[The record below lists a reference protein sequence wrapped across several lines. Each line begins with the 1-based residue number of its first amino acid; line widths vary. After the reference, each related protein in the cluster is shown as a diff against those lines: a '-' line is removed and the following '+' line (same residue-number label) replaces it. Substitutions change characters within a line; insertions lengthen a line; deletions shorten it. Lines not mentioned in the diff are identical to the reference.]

1 MHHCSAWMLIEWVQF
16 RQSVSNYSYIVFIST
31 PIRSSSQCRSLPLSV
46 SNLVRSQLDWWKDD
60 GRQWKQ
66 FNKLWWLMRHPG
78 WLEERMLAVQM
89 QLLAILNMISNS
101 LYSSKVYSFLCR
113 HLLSVPSSGILCI
126 NNLSP
131 FGGYFKHSTSSS
143 LLKVSRSCWD
153 FWYNQSA
160 TYFCWNYALNCLNYP
175 F

>member
-31 PIRSSSQCRSLPLSV
+31 PIRSSSQTRSLPLSV
-46 SNLVRSQLDWWKDD
+46 GNLVRSQLGWWKDD

-66 FNKLWWLMRHPG
+66 FNELWWLMRHPG

-113 HLLSVPSSGILCI
+113 HLLAVFPSLVYFVLII
-126 NNLSP
+126 YPLSESTLNIQLLLP
-131 FGGYFKHSTSSS
+131 FWKFQDRVGTFDTIRVQHTFVETM
-143 LLKVSRSCWD
+143 LWI
-153 FWYNQSA
+153 A
-160 TYFCWNYALNCLNYP
+160 
-175 F
+175 